1 MIKNRTNPWEDRYGI
16 EINDLLALTEIVED
30 FPEFSKSLKSYLK
43 YHPTDRDLQ
52 KLQIAC
58 FGEST
63 WSLAAN
69 KFYRQN
75 QQTVERLNQ
84 YSTVATFRKK
94 YYDRE
99 GNPKSNPMEPFNIM
113 GFYNYLLTNSDKKD
127 EIRENLERMKNLGI
141 RNIRLDHYQGEDT
154 RPTVSKSLVV
164 RTLTEPLTLP
174 ALDQIPSAFYHPAY
188 RK

>member
-43 YHPTDRDLQ
+43 YHPTDKDLQ

-84 YSTVATFRKK
+84 YSTVATFRK
-94 YYDRE
+94 
-99 GNPKSNPMEPFNIM
+99 NIM
-113 GFYNYLLTNSDKKD
+113 TEKEILKVIQWNLLTLWDF
-127 EIRENLERMKNLGI
+127 II
-141 RNIRLDHYQGEDT
+141 IY
-154 RPTVSKSLVV
+154 
-164 RTLTEPLTLP
+164 
-174 ALDQIPSAFYHPAY
+174 
-188 RK
+188 

>member
-1 MIKNRTNPWEDRYGI
+1 
-16 EINDLLALTEIVED
+16 
-30 FPEFSKSLKSYLK
+30 
-43 YHPTDRDLQ
+43 
-52 KLQIAC
+52 
-58 FGEST
+58 
-63 WSLAAN
+63 
-69 KFYRQN
+69 
-75 QQTVERLNQ
+75 
-84 YSTVATFRKK
+84 
-94 YYDRE
+94 
-99 GNPKSNPMEPFNIM
+99 M

-141 RNIRLDHYQGEDT
+141 RNIRLDHYQEEDT